1 MRRTTMA
8 KKGRWTPEE
17 FRAYKAARD
26 ARIQKLRDRVELIR
40 AELVAKR
47 KEKPA

>member
-8 KKGRWTPEE
+8 KKDRWTPEE
-17 FRAYKAARD
+17 FRAYKSARE

-40 AELVAKR
+40 AELEAKR
-47 KEKPA
+47 KTKPA